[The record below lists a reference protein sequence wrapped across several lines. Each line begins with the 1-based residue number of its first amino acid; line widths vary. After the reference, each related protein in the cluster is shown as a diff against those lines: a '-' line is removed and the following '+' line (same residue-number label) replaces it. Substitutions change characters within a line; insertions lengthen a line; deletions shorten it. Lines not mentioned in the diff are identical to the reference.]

1 MIAPDIV
8 QLNTSQKITPNRRSA
23 KCLSKNHASIQKI
36 AAQLN
41 TSQKI
46 TAQLNASQ
54 KITAQLNASQ
64 KITPRSFSSFSS
76 TLDSIKNKILFY
88 HFSSLHT
95 CFYMFLFFA
104 KYLLRYYYLLLGLYS
119 VSSPLITR

>member
-41 TSQKI
+41 T
-46 TAQLNASQ
+46 SQ